1 MTSAFAFVRHQ
12 ANLLPSRH
20 GGAAGSSNS
29 VSIGYCRSR
38 TPTTAAC
45 KNVNFTLASHVL
57 CYVKCYVKFRPRAAG
72 AVKLTPR
79 VKLTRVNVKLKLRN
93 LASHR
98 TLNLRIYHSDQ

>member
-1 MTSAFAFVRHQ
+1 M
-12 ANLLPSRH
+12 
-20 GGAAGSSNS
+20 
-29 VSIGYCRSR
+29 SIGYCRSR

-98 TLNLRIYHSDQ
+98 TLILLITKRVLVRVLYCTVLYFSIIVLCTFPIYSM